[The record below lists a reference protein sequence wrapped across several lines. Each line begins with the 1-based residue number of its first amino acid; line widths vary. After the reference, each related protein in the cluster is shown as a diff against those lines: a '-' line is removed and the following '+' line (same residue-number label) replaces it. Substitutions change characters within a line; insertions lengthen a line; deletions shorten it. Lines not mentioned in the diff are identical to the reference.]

1 MNEKNKSLNNLY
13 IDLSV
18 IASNYVNIREVIGKN
33 VQCAANIK
41 ANAYG
46 LGSMPIM
53 RCLSGAGC
61 NKFFVT
67 CLEEAVALRNSVSIT
82 DEIYVLNGIAPGEE
96 ADFVQN
102 HITPV
107 LNSKS
112 QFEMFNNYCRK
123 KNKNFSA
130 VLNVDVGLNRI
141 GIPAEEAIILAK
153 QGYFK
158 QKANLIF
165 ITSQLDYVNQTTRQ
179 LEMIKA
185 LQAEFNLPISLAG
198 SKGISFGKDYYFDIV
213 KLGIDLYK
221 NSISLSS
228 SIIQIQKM
236 SQDIS
241 VGFDNPSKVSK
252 DTMLAIVP
260 IGYADGLHKGIAKE
274 GFFYIND
281 RPAKIMGDIHMELVT
296 LDVTNIPEYDLAM
309 GAEVEILGK
318 NISVEQMAQWAGIS
332 AHNVLT
338 SLGQRIKRNY
348 I

>member
-13 IDLSV
+13 VDLSV
-18 IASNYVNIREVIGKN
+18 IASNYTNIREVLGKN
-33 VQCAANIK
+33 VQCSANIK

-46 LGSMPIM
+46 LGAMPIM

-67 CLEEAVALRNSVSIT
+67 CLEEAVMLRNSVSIT
-82 DEIYVLNGIAPGEE
+82 DEIYVLNGIVSGEE

-130 VLNVDVGLNRI
+130 VLNVDVELNRI

-165 ITSQLDYVNQTTRQ
+165 ITSQIDYKDQSGKQ
-179 LEMIKA
+179 LNMIKE
-185 LQAEFNLPISLAG
+185 LQEVFNLPISLAG
-198 SKGISFGKDYYFDIV
+198 SKGISFGRDYYFDIV

-221 NSISLSS
+221 NAISLSS
-228 SIIQIQKM
+228 SVIQIQKM

-241 VGFDNPSKVSK
+241 IGCDNYSKISK
-252 DTMLAIVP
+252 DSILATIP
-260 IGYADGLHKGIAKE
+260 IGYADGLHKSVAKE

-281 RPAKIMGDIHMELVT
+281 RPAKIVGDIHMELVT
-296 LDVTNIPEYDLAM
+296 LDVSNIPEYDLAM

-332 AHNVLT
+332 VHNVLT